1 MKKLFSLFI
10 FLSLFVVNATLW
22 SQVTYTYPLSQSF
35 SGSGAGAPDLI
46 QIPNN
51 SGLTGEFVIRP
62 VPTSTCPQGGNA
74 KGYFFEDDAGLQ
86 FNSPTGF
93 IDNQYSLSMIFQ
105 FDEFISPPPWVR
117 VLSFTHEDDHGIYIY
132 LTNPPTNGTL
142 EFWPHGTVGTYD
154 FFNTVDFYQLILV
167 RQTDNLVK
175 IYINGN
181 EFDTYDDGTTMEYLP
196 QPPDNYLIFF
206 RDHPSV
212 MADEASPGF
221 VSNIELTNIA
231 WTSQQVAT
239 KWSEFCT
246 SLLYVPEPEAESFIV
261 YPNPAENFL
270 YINLPEAHDRTH
282 LKVFDVSGRLLI
294 DKVTLEK
301 SPVMDVSQLDAG
313 LYFLVIEQTHDLQ
326 TVRFSKQ

>member
-1 MKKLFSLFI
+1 MKKLFTLFI

-22 SQVTYTYPLSQSF
+22 SQVTYTYHLSQSF

-86 FNSPTGF
+86 FNSP
-93 IDNQYSLSMIFQ
+93 
-105 FDEFISPPPWVR
+105 
-117 VLSFTHEDDHGIYIY
+117 
-132 LTNPPTNGTL
+132 TNPPTNGTL

-212 MADEASPGF
+212 LADEASPGF

-246 SLLYVPEPEAESFIV
+246 SLLYVPEPEAESFKV